1 LLGTEFAVD
10 VSRGATA
17 FRVFSGEVD
26 VSDLAGTKT
35 VQLAAGQMTTVTAG
49 GVPSEPVSFASASVR
64 HWWARSAFVGS
75 WLFFLLIGLCVVA
88 ALAVAGRRQLGAA
101 FAALGS
107 PTVRWQAGEP
117 PRATGTSDMSRSGEP
132 SSDWSLSSSRSDVPE
147 DAVQTAAD
155 DPVLAVYAR
164 HLRALV
170 IGGFASLTVGIG
182 LMATATAV
190 SHHRAPGVA
199 EGLWVVAWV
208 LFLPGPVCAVAL
220 LARFLQVRPRICPRT
235 TETALQV
242 QGSQAQVVELC
253 QKALATRRFKG
264 ISVDHDGMIMAKLRT
279 TGQRRRSLIEVR
291 VEPTESGV
299 LVHARCEARPE
310 SAASLFRHPSDLVVA
325 KFASGLS
332 GLTDVRREQQG
343 AQAELPLFEASPQG
357 IGGPWSAH
365 NLPEDRG
372 VNGWAVAALVLGI
385 LWIFWIGSI
394 LAAIFGHIGLGQIRR
409 RGQSGRG
416 MAIAGVVLGWAGIA
430 LLVSVIVLATI
441 TGVNAEDRK
450 PPAQILRDA
459 VAASENASSVHLSG
473 WSGSSSSLVDADL
486 VLSKSVSGGSITES
500 EGAIGLVVA
509 NGYVYLKADAS
520 FWQQTT
526 GDSSVAQTLD
536 GRWIKGSET
545 DSAFSDFSKL
555 TRVFA
560 QIKVQ
565 GQLYKEADV
574 TLDGMSVIPLND
586 SRGTTIYV
594 ADTGPPHIV
603 RIVHSALSPEGPGEV
618 DLNEYG
624 NAPIPSVPTGAIDMT
639 S

>member
-1 LLGTEFAVD
+1 
-10 VSRGATA
+10 
-17 FRVFSGEVD
+17 
-26 VSDLAGTKT
+26 
-35 VQLAAGQMTTVTAG
+35 MTTVTAG

-299 LVHARCEARPE
+299 LVHARCEARP
-310 SAASLFRHPSDLVVA
+310 
-325 KFASGLS
+325 
-332 GLTDVRREQQG
+332 VRLWPER
-343 AQAELPLFEASPQG
+343 
-357 IGGPWSAH
+357 AH
-365 NLPEDRG
+365 
-372 VNGWAVAALVLGI
+372 
-385 LWIFWIGSI
+385 
-394 LAAIFGHIGLGQIRR
+394 
-409 RGQSGRG
+409 GR
-416 MAIAGVVLGWAGIA
+416 
-430 LLVSVIVLATI
+430 
-441 TGVNAEDRK
+441 
-450 PPAQILRDA
+450 
-459 VAASENASSVHLSG
+459 SS
-473 WSGSSSSLVDADL
+473 
-486 VLSKSVSGGSITES
+486 
-500 EGAIGLVVA
+500 
-509 NGYVYLKADAS
+509 
-520 FWQQTT
+520 
-526 GDSSVAQTLD
+526 
-536 GRWIKGSET
+536 
-545 DSAFSDFSKL
+545 
-555 TRVFA
+555 
-560 QIKVQ
+560 
-565 GQLYKEADV
+565 
-574 TLDGMSVIPLND
+574 
-586 SRGTTIYV
+586 
-594 ADTGPPHIV
+594 
-603 RIVHSALSPEGPGEV
+603 
-618 DLNEYG
+618 
-624 NAPIPSVPTGAIDMT
+624 
-639 S
+639 